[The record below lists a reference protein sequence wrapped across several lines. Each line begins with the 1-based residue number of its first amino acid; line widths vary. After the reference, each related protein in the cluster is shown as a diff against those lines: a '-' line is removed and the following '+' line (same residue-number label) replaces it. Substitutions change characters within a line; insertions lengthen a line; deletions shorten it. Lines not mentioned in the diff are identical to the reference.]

1 MKFLTCKYCH
11 KNTKT
16 QNYTKGRYFKFAY
29 FVVHRTFEL
38 SWHSYFLLN
47 PISLF
52 ILK

>member
-11 KNTKT
+11 KDTKT

-29 FVVHRTFEL
+29 FVILSALVS

-52 ILK
+52 ILQ